1 MATAVRAQ
9 EGAVR
14 KRKTNVSAQAV
25 AEQYK
30 WAIKLILT
38 GAILMLGVV
47 FMSAYSANLQQKNNA
62 LKAQNEIVQAEID
75 SLNEQINDA
84 SSIEKVEKIAT
95 EKYGMVQPD
104 ESNYIRIKD
113 KKNSSGD
120 LADTIKKEAYN

>member
-14 KRKTNVSAQAV
+14 KRKTRVSAQVV

-30 WAIKLILT
+30 WAIKLIST
-38 GAILMLGVV
+38 VAILMLGVV

-113 KKNSSGD
+113 KKSNSGD

>member
-9 EGAVR
+9 EGRVR
-14 KRKTNVSAQAV
+14 KGKTGVSAQVV

-113 KKNSSGD
+113 KKNNSGD

>member
-9 EGAVR
+9 DSAVR
-14 KRKTNVSAQAV
+14 KRKSRTSTQVA

-30 WAIKLILT
+30 LAIKYILVF
-38 GAILMLGVV
+38 ALLMLSVV

-104 ESNYIRIKD
+104 ESNYIRMKD
-113 KKNSSGD
+113 KRSNSGD

>member
-9 EGAVR
+9 EGTVR
-14 KRKTNVSAQAV
+14 KRKSRTSMQA
-25 AEQYK
+25 AAAQYK
-30 WAIKLILT
+30 LAIKYILLV
-38 GAILMLGVV
+38 ALLMLGGV

-104 ESNYIRIKD
+104 ESNYIRLKN
-113 KKNSSGD
+113 KKSTSGD

>member
-9 EGAVR
+9 EGTVR
-14 KRKTNVSAQAV
+14 KRKSGTSMQA
-25 AEQYK
+25 AAAQYK
-30 WAIKLILT
+30 LAIKYILL
-38 GAILMLGVV
+38 AALLMLGGV

-104 ESNYIRIKD
+104 ESNYIRLKN
-113 KKNSSGD
+113 KKSTSGD

>member
-14 KRKTNVSAQAV
+14 KRKTRVSAQVV

-38 GAILMLGVV
+38 VAILMLGVV

-113 KKNSSGD
+113 KKSNSGD

>member
-9 EGAVR
+9 EGRVR
-14 KRKTNVSAQAV
+14 KGKTSVSAQAV

-47 FMSAYSANLQQKNNA
+47 FMAAYSANLQQKNNA

-113 KKNSSGD
+113 KKNNSGD